1 MWGVLQMNST
11 KLPKIILFDLDGV
24 ILDTES
30 IYLELMVEYNKNVNM
45 PITREFYINN
55 FLGRTKRDINSY
67 YEKNY
72 KEIFDSKQYW
82 NGITKYRD
90 DYFKYNRVKIKEG
103 FLNLK
108 QYLKDKK
115 YLVGIVTSN
124 SRKLTI
130 KLLKAAGLKT
140 GDFDIIITRE
150 DVFNTKPFPDLYVK
164 AINYFKVD
172 KENYIAIED
181 SNVGIQ
187 AALNANIKVINLK
200 DIDVVKPNLKHKCFK
215 CIKTLDEVIIILEE
229 MKD

>member
-11 KLPKIILFDLDGV
+11 KLPKIIFLDLDGV

-67 YEKNY
+67 FEKKY
-72 KEIFDSKQYW
+72 KKIFDSKQYW
-82 NGITKYRD
+82 NGITKCRD
-90 DYFKYNRVKIKEG
+90 DYFKHNRVKIKEG
-103 FLNLK
+103 FLNLM

-115 YLVGIVTSN
+115 YLVGIITSN
-124 SRKLTI
+124 SRELTI
-130 KLLKAAGLKT
+130 KLLKSARLKI

-150 DVFNTKPFPDLYVK
+150 DAINTKPFPDLYVK

-200 DIDVVKPNLKHKCFK
+200 DIDVVKSHLKNKCFK

-229 MKD
+229 MKC